1 MIGLLRKDQT
11 LLWSSYSKN
20 FLVVLLLY
28 SAMMLASDSM
38 IFVMYALVFLGGL
51 YTTST
56 LMLDEQSQWDT
67 YARTLP
73 VTAGQIVGSKYL
85 LTVAWAVLCFGLSE
99 LLCTISGLVHGTLA
113 DNWPNYL
120 AGSLAALALVFFY
133 NALTLPLSYKF
144 GAARARNF
152 TMVTICLIVGLT
164 LLGGA
169 FLTEKIGTV
178 HVDVIVVD
186 SVAGMFLVI
195 GTLLGVSLLL
205 FAVSWAVSVAIYR
218 NRTF

>member
-99 LLCTISGLVHGTLA
+99 LLCTISGLVHGSFAANGL
-113 DNWPNYL
+113 NCL
-120 AGSLAALALVFFY
+120 AGNLAALAVVFFY

-152 TMVTICLIVGLT
+152 TMIAICVIVGVSV
-164 LLGGA
+164 LGIG
-169 FLTEKIGTV
+169 FLAQKIAPEPLNL
-178 HVDVIVVD
+178 IPVD
-186 SVAGMFLVI
+186 SVAAVFLVI